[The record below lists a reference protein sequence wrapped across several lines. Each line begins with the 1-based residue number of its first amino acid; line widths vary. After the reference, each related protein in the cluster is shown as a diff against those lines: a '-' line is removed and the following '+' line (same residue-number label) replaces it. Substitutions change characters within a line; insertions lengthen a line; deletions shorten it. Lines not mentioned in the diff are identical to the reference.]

1 MRQVADPTAG
11 PQVHRK
17 VSDVFAVQKHA
28 PVIGTRQ
35 TDENVKCGGLSR
47 PVWSQQPNYFALMNI
62 QADFINYFTPSVS
75 FAQVGRLESQHA
87 GSFLN
92 PVLGQSA

>member
-1 MRQVADPTAG
+1 
-11 PQVHRK
+11 
-17 VSDVFAVQKHA
+17 
-28 PVIGTRQ
+28 
-35 TDENVKCGGLSR
+35 
-47 PVWSQQPNYFALMNI
+47 MNI